1 MMMIQIMSTS
11 TKLYLKSQLLNHPP
25 KNIQWSFLKIIN
37 QSLEAN
43 LSYVLENLLT
53 VIASTYFI
61 WKQVPFLNYKISG
74 NSHCF
79 IRFLWQYSAIN
90 LFSWLGKG
98 NVQVVSC
105 SITILLQLLTILFS
119 MHLQVHHHY
128 ISFRIVHHFGKFISI
143 QTFIVLLQLGHSK
156 GKKNLKGFMI
166 KLPVGL
172 SNCSIVEGQAT
183 EIKYISPN

>member
-1 MMMIQIMSTS
+1 MMIQIMSTS

-61 WKQVPFLNYKISG
+61 WKQVPFFNYKISG

-79 IRFLWQYSAIN
+79 IRFL
-90 LFSWLGKG
+90 
-98 NVQVVSC
+98 
-105 SITILLQLLTILFS
+105 
-119 MHLQVHHHY
+119 
-128 ISFRIVHHFGKFISI
+128 
-143 QTFIVLLQLGHSK
+143 
-156 GKKNLKGFMI
+156 
-166 KLPVGL
+166 
-172 SNCSIVEGQAT
+172 
-183 EIKYISPN
+183 

>member
-1 MMMIQIMSTS
+1 MDKILTCWASLQVFHNIKIYQIIMMMIQIMSTS

-79 IRFLWQYSAIN
+79 IRFLWQYSDIN
-90 LFSWLGKG
+90 LFSWLDKG

-105 SITILLQLLTILFS
+105 SVTTPYNTVFNAFTSTPPLYLLQNCTSLWKI
-119 MHLQVHHHY
+119 
-128 ISFRIVHHFGKFISI
+128 HFHTDF
-143 QTFIVLLQLGHSK
+143 HS
-156 GKKNLKGFMI
+156 L
-166 KLPVGL
+166 VTAW
-172 SNCSIVEGQAT
+172 S
-183 EIKYISPN
+183 

>member
-1 MMMIQIMSTS
+1 M
-11 TKLYLKSQLLNHPP
+11 
-25 KNIQWSFLKIIN
+25 
-37 QSLEAN
+37 
-43 LSYVLENLLT
+43 LENLLT
-53 VIASTYFI
+53 VISSTYFI
-61 WKQVPFLNYKISG
+61 WKQVPFFNYKISG

-90 LFSWLGKG
+90 LFSLLDKG

-105 SITILLQLLTILFS
+105 SITILFS
-119 MHLQVHHHY
+119 MHSQVHHHY

-172 SNCSIVEGQAT
+172 SNCSIVKGQAT
-183 EIKYISPN
+183 EIKYISHN